1 MHILFA
7 KGGVMVM
14 WPEIYNF
21 FEQFAGVSFNFIED
35 LQALDGNAIFIE
47 TYEWQTKKDDILENL
62 QDALDCIEEN
72 GQYLGEDMPSKQDL
86 KKIVAS
92 YVLSELVKDL
102 NDIKQKLNIEVNDIT
117 SFDDL
122 ENQLYVISM
131 LVEMLSNN
139 NLDTLLSEN
148 MFDTYIVEDPEEDDN
163 EFVTVLGLSSNDVP
177 NLSFTVTSIR
187 ENYFE
192 SINEDEE

>member
-1 MHILFA
+1 
-7 KGGVMVM
+7 
-14 WPEIYNF
+14 
-21 FEQFAGVSFNFIED
+21 
-35 LQALDGNAIFIE
+35 
-47 TYEWQTKKDDILENL
+47 
-62 QDALDCIEEN
+62 
-72 GQYLGEDMPSKQDL
+72 
-86 KKIVAS
+86 
-92 YVLSELVKDL
+92 
-102 NDIKQKLNIEVNDIT
+102 
-117 SFDDL
+117 
-122 ENQLYVISM
+122 M

>member
-1 MHILFA
+1 
-7 KGGVMVM
+7 M

-21 FEQFAGVSFNFIED
+21 FEQYAGVSYNFVED
-35 LQALDGNAIFIE
+35 LQSLSGDAIFIE
-47 TYEWQTKKDDILENL
+47 TYEWQAKKDDILENL
-62 QDALDCIEEN
+62 QEALDCIEEY

-86 KKIVAS
+86 KKIVAT

>member
-1 MHILFA
+1 
-7 KGGVMVM
+7 
-14 WPEIYNF
+14 
-21 FEQFAGVSFNFIED
+21 
-35 LQALDGNAIFIE
+35 
-47 TYEWQTKKDDILENL
+47 
-62 QDALDCIEEN
+62 
-72 GQYLGEDMPSKQDL
+72 MPSKQDL

-92 YVLSELVKDL
+92 YVLGELVKDL
-102 NDIKQKLNIEVNDIT
+102 NSIKQTLHIEVNDIC

-131 LVEMLSNN
+131 LVEMLANN

-148 MFDTYIVEDPEEDDN
+148 MFDTYIKEEEDDDN

-187 ENYFE
+187 EDYFD
-192 SINEDEE
+192 SLNNEDEE

>member
-1 MHILFA
+1 MHILFT

-102 NDIKQKLNIEVNDIT
+102 NSIKQTLNIEVNDIA

-131 LVEMLSNN
+131 LVEMLANN
-139 NLDTLLSEN
+139 SLDTLLAEN
-148 MFDTYIVEDPEEDDN
+148 LFATYITEEEDEDN
-163 EFVTVLGLSSNDVP
+163 EFETVLGLSANDVP

-187 ENYFE
+187 EDYFE
-192 SINEDEE
+192 SLNEDEE

>member
-1 MHILFA
+1 MHILFT

-102 NDIKQKLNIEVNDIT
+102 NSIKQTLNIEVNDIA

-131 LVEMLSNN
+131 LVEMLANN
-139 NLDTLLSEN
+139 SLDTLLAEN
-148 MFDTYIVEDPEEDDN
+148 LFATYITEEEDDDN
-163 EFVTVLGLSSNDVP
+163 EFETVLGLSANDVP

-187 ENYFE
+187 EDYFE
-192 SINEDEE
+192 SLNEDEE

>member
-102 NDIKQKLNIEVNDIT
+102 NSIKQTLNIEVNDIA

-131 LVEMLSNN
+131 LVEMLANN
-139 NLDTLLSEN
+139 SLDTLLSEN
-148 MFDTYIVEDPEEDDN
+148 LFATYITEEEDEDN
-163 EFVTVLGLSSNDVP
+163 EFETVLGLSANDVP

-187 ENYFE
+187 EDYFE
-192 SINEDEE
+192 SLNEDEE

>member
-102 NDIKQKLNIEVNDIT
+102 NSIKQTLNIEVNDIA

-131 LVEMLSNN
+131 LVEMLANN
-139 NLDTLLSEN
+139 SLDTLLAEN
-148 MFDTYIVEDPEEDDN
+148 LFATYITEEEDDDN
-163 EFVTVLGLSSNDVP
+163 EFETVLGLSANDVP

-187 ENYFE
+187 EDYFE
-192 SINEDEE
+192 SLNEDEE

>member
-102 NDIKQKLNIEVNDIT
+102 NSIKQTLNIEVNDIA

-131 LVEMLSNN
+131 LVEMLANN
-139 NLDTLLSEN
+139 SLDTLLAEN
-148 MFDTYIVEDPEEDDN
+148 MFATYITEEEDDDN
-163 EFVTVLGLSSNDVP
+163 EFETVLGLSANDVP

-187 ENYFE
+187 EDYFE
-192 SINEDEE
+192 SLNED